1 MHDEVL
7 VYAAVM
13 ATTWWTVRGIDFDGH
28 SGRASLPGLDKL
40 VNASVEVTYPDD
52 HACVDELGSASGNH
66 VHVRGTLPV

>member
-1 MHDEVL
+1 
-7 VYAAVM
+7 M
-13 ATTWWTVRGIDFDGH
+13 ATVLWTVIAATTPVGKND
-28 SGRASLPGLDKL
+28 SGRVSLPGLDKL